1 MTEANINRLVSK
13 LSQMRGAALK
23 LGQLMSIP
31 DTYIHPPGVDN
42 IFRRVQDSAHYMPDW
57 QMQQVLQTSLGETWA
72 DNFISFDRIPLA
84 TASIGQVHHAVL
96 AASQSPSGGGGGGG
110 QRVAVKIQFLNIASS
125 IASDLGYVKM
135 LLTAGSLLPRSLFL
149 DHTIQVVKDELTDE
163 CDYSGEASFFKR
175 MECLG
180 EDARFKVPWVW
191 PGSTER
197 VLVMEHMEGV
207 SIGDA
212 VIGALPQ
219 EKRHEI
225 ASRIIGLCLRELFQ
239 FRLMQTDLNFM
250 NFLWNSR
257 SQQLS
262 LMDFGATREYNKEF
276 MDNWLRFLQAAASED
291 RIACAE
297 LSRGLWYLTGEEN
310 EIMLDAHIDS
320 MIILATPF
328 KSTTPQ
334 PFAFGPGTPWADITA
349 RIRANIPVMLKH
361 RLTHPPRETYSLN
374 RKLSGAFLLASRLRA
389 IVDTKRL

>member
-1 MTEANINRLVSK
+1 MMTEANITRLVSK
-13 LSQMRGAALK
+13 FSQMRGAVLK

-31 DTYIHPPGVDN
+31 DTYIIPPGVNN
-42 IFRRVQDSAHYMPDW
+42 IFRRVQDSAHYMTDW

-72 DNFISFDRIPLA
+72 DNFISFDRIPFA
-84 TASIGQVHHAVL
+84 AASIGQVHHA
-96 AASQSPSGGGGGGG
+96 
-110 QRVAVKIQFLNIASS
+110 RVDVKIQFPNIASS

-135 LLTAGSLLPRSLFL
+135 LLTAGSLLPRGLFL
-149 DHTIQVVKDELTDE
+149 DRTIQVVKDELADE
-163 CDYSGEASFFKR
+163 CDYSREASFFKR
-175 MECLG
+175 YGAPECLG
-180 EDARFKVPWVW
+180 GRRVIQ
-191 PGSTER
+191 GSMGVAGEHGACACD
-197 VLVMEHMEGV
+197 VMEHMEGV

-225 ASRIIGLCLRELFQ
+225 ASRIIGLCLRELFR
-239 FRLMQTDLNFM
+239 FRLLQTDPNFM

-262 LMDFGATREYNKEF
+262 LVDFGVTREYNKEF
-276 MDNWLRFLQAAASED
+276 MDNWLRFLQAAVSED

-297 LSRGLWYLTGEEN
+297 LSWSLWYLTGEEN

-320 MIILATPF
+320 MILLATPF

-349 RIRANIPVMLKH
+349 RIRAYIPVMLKH
-361 RLTHPPRETYSLN
+361 RLTPPQRETYSLN
-374 RKLSGAFLLASRLRA
+374 RLGA
-389 IVDTKRL
+389 IVDTKRLWDLVVSSYKFG